1 MNDTGVWTTEVV
13 GRSGWWPIADFIRT
27 LSARTGLVRQGFTDA
42 NPWKADPNRLAG
54 IRELSWFE
62 HNLSSLQDYAGLWI
76 AIVGDQ
82 VLANG
87 QSFERVYE
95 QVRARNL
102 PDALIVPV
110 PENVS
115 EERYLIA

>member
-1 MNDTGVWTTEVV
+1 
-13 GRSGWWPIADFIRT
+13 
-27 LSARTGLVRQGFTDA
+27 
-42 NPWKADPNRLAG
+42 
-54 IRELSWFE
+54 
-62 HNLSSLQDYAGLWI
+62 
-76 AIVGDQ
+76 VGDQ
-82 VLANG
+82 VVANG
-87 QSFERVYE
+87 QSFEQVYE

>member
-1 MNDTGVWTTEVV
+1 MNDTGVWPTHVV
-13 GRSGWWPIADFIRT
+13 GTSCWRIIDLIRS

-42 NPWKADPNRLAG
+42 NPWTPDPNRLAG

-82 VLANG
+82 VVANG
-87 QSFERVYE
+87 QSFEQVYE